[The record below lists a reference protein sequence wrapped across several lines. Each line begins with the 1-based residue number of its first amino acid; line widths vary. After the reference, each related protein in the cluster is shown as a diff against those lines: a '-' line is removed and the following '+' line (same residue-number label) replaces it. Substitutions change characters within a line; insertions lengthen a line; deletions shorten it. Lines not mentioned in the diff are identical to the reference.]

1 MGSCSLKGDR
11 LSTFFIKNALR
22 SSGSYFPII
31 LLKAEQVTTAV
42 TANSYPYQSTLSSVA
57 MKPGFYSGCNTSTN
71 AFPNFP
77 GVQIQ
82 LARSTWRPVCV
93 CLLGKLLVGT
103 DSAEQGFPPLPFGW
117 GFSDKLGP
125 QNQKTNM
132 LKTMERKDKRI

>member
-1 MGSCSLKGDR
+1 M
-11 LSTFFIKNALR
+11 
-22 SSGSYFPII
+22 
-31 LLKAEQVTTAV
+31 
-42 TANSYPYQSTLSSVA
+42 
-57 MKPGFYSGCNTSTN
+57 
-71 AFPNFP
+71 
-77 GVQIQ
+77 
-82 LARSTWRPVCV
+82 